1 MSQLVN
7 YISQRGNSFH
17 IENQGIQNLVTGT
30 QFDKKAFQ
38 FLLNV
43 VPIGESAYDGRPRFE
58 KVDMRKNLCNFL
70 TIFQRL
76 EYQQRYRPKRKK
88 SNILKETTALM
99 RNIHS
104 ARFRDYSV
112 ATL

>member
-7 YISQRGNSFH
+7 YISQRGNSLN

-30 QFDKKAFQ
+30 QLDKKAFQ

-58 KVDMRKNLCNFL
+58 KVDMRKNLQLFDN
-70 TIFQRL
+70 I
-76 EYQQRYRPKRKK
+76 PKTRIPTTLSTKK
-88 SNILKETTALM
+88 KKKQYIK
-99 RNIHS
+99 RNNS
-104 ARFRDYSV
+104 FNAKYSFCKIS
-112 ATL
+112 

>member
-7 YISQRGNSFH
+7 YISQRGNSLN

-30 QFDKKAFQ
+30 QLDKKAFQ

-58 KVDMRKNLCNFL
+58 KVDMRKNLFDN
-70 TIFQRL
+70 I
-76 EYQQRYRPKRKK
+76 PKTRIPTTLSTKK
-88 SNILKETTALM
+88 KKKQYIK
-99 RNIHS
+99 RNNS
-104 ARFRDYSV
+104 FNAKYSFCKIS
-112 ATL
+112 